1 MGEDLLSLKWNNH
14 KPAFFHLLRIL
25 REKGCY
31 TDVTLACGTKFFAVH
46 RLVLMAC
53 SDFFNEVFEHTQCQ
67 KPVIV
72 LKDIKGHELEA
83 LLDYMYLGEV
93 DVQQADLPGL
103 IKAAECL
110 RIKGLAVPDEDPSQT
125 GKHEAQTSGERPAKR
140 RRQERDGREG
150 DRGSGGDRG
159 IHTSASANI
168 LPQYSHQLVGEVVPA
183 EVDNVGSPGAVPLP
197 AEDPSH
203 LPVHEQVGSQQ
214 PELHHLQK
222 EQEVTPSSHL
232 HDARL
237 QQEAQVSQ
245 EVEAYTTSAAEI
257 KTEHCEVQEDIE
269 NGGLKSEVSEARSD
283 PMNESPGGG
292 GDFSHFLSVEENL
305 AHHMFQQTHQ
315 AGTSGIH
322 RQTGRDSGSEV
333 TTEDGNINRGG
344 LYSTHLLGD
353 VVPEGT
359 ASHANQS
366 DPIPSL
372 IHMVEGPGGGETQP
386 KSSPGFSGAANM
398 HLHYEP
404 HRTQGAND
412 RQYECIFC
420 GRMFNHR
427 GTLTRHVMIHT
438 GEKPFS
444 CQYCNFKTSRK
455 STLSYHMHS
464 LHSAVLK

>member
-110 RIKGLAVPDEDPSQT
+110 RIKGLAVPDEDPTQT

-159 IHTSASANI
+159 IHTSASSSV
-168 LPQYSHQLVGEVVPA
+168 LPQYSHQLVGEVIPA
-183 EVDNVGSPGAVPLP
+183 EADNVGSPGAVPLTT
-197 AEDPSH
+197 EDPSH
-203 LPVHEQVGSQQ
+203 LTVHEHVASQQ

-222 EQEVTPSSHL
+222 EQEVPPSSHL
-232 HDARL
+232 HEARL

-333 TTEDGNINRGG
+333 TTEDGNLNRGG
-344 LYSTHLLGD
+344 LYSSHLLGD

-366 DPIPSL
+366 VQETNWKSN
-372 IHMVEGPGGGETQP
+372 VESHQCPHCFRLFTDRY
-386 KSSPGFSGAANM
+386 KRDR
-398 HLHYEP
+398 HL
-404 HRTQGAND
+404 
-412 RQYECIFC
+412 
-420 GRMFNHR
+420 
-427 GTLTRHVMIHT
+427 LIHT
-438 GEKPFS
+438 GEKPFQ
-444 CQYCNFKTSRK
+444 CPFCPYRASRK
-455 STLSYHMHS
+455 DPVIRHVKFKHVQQFAEIFNLP
-464 LHSAVLK
+464 SAP

>member
-159 IHTSASANI
+159 IHTSASANL

-183 EVDNVGSPGAVPLP
+183 EVDNVGSPGVVPLP

-203 LPVHEQVGSQQ
+203 LPVHEQVASQQ

-222 EQEVTPSSHL
+222 DQEVTPSSHL

-333 TTEDGNINRGG
+333 TTEDGNLNRGG

-366 DPIPSL
+366 
-372 IHMVEGPGGGETQP
+372 
-386 KSSPGFSGAANM
+386 GAAAEQAGP
-398 HLHYEP
+398 YRCP
-404 HRTQGAND
+404 YCPRVD
-412 RQYECIFC
+412 QYESKW
-420 GRMFNHR
+420 
-427 GTLTRHVMIHT
+427 LRHLRIHT
-438 GEKPFS
+438 GEKPYFCS
-444 CQYCNFKTSRK
+444 LCDFRA
-455 STLSYHMHS
+455 STKHS
-464 LHSAVLK
+464 VVRHTKMKHQIWGNQSQ